1 MRSGSFYPRSWNN
14 RDWKSGDVKFDMI
27 FGESAE
33 AKFGAP
39 YLLAHRGD
47 LHAALAS
54 AVPDECVRLS
64 HKLTGL
70 DETADGVRLTFA
82 NGATAVA
89 DAVVGADGVHSIVR
103 DILFGQSPVNFT
115 GRIAYRTTYPAS
127 LLNGER
133 IDDCTK
139 WWGEDRHIVIYY
151 VKPDRSEVYFVT
163 SQPEPEF
170 RIESWSAKGDVRDL
184 RKAYA
189 GFHPQVEKVLAAC
202 PDVHKW
208 AIVDRN
214 SLERWADGK
223 VTLLGDACHPMTPYM
238 AQGAAMAIEDAAVL
252 SRCLEGIERDQSRRC
267 LPPLRDDA
275 ARAHLA
281 RAGHLAQEHLAQ
293 GEDRYRLGLWLR
305 RLDRATRR
313 LRRCRGKP
321 LHTFPDHALNKV
333 HAAVEHDGLAGHV
346 VVAEHH
352 QHRLRDLLGMAEPA
366 ERDARGE
373 IAAAAHHVGVD
384 QRRRDR
390 IDGDAVLDQ
399 PRRVAAR
406 QALHAGLGGVV
417 VRADRAGAA
426 RRARGDVDDA
436 APFLRAHRRYHG
448 LRAEKGRFEIDR

>member
-1 MRSGSFYPRSWNN
+1 MAKPLDIAIIGAGMGGLATAAALRRVGITVTVYEQAQQFTRLGAGIQIGCNAMKVLRKLGLEERMRGGSFYPRSWNN
-14 RDWKSGDVKFDMI
+14 RDWKSGDVKFEMI
-27 FGESAE
+27 FGESPE
-33 AKFGAP
+33 QKFGAP

-70 DETADGVRLTFA
+70 DDVKDGVHLTFA
-82 NGATAVA
+82 NGMTATA

-170 RIESWSAKGDVRDL
+170 RIESWSAKGDVREL
-184 RKAYA
+184 RAAFK
-189 GFHPQVEKVLAAC
+189 GFDPQVETVLAAC

-208 AIVDRN
+208 AIVDRD
-214 SLERWADGK
+214 SLARWAQGN

-252 SRCLEGIERDQSRRC
+252 SRCLEGIARDGIADAFRRF
-267 LPPLRDDA
+267 
-275 ARAHLA
+275 
-281 RAGHLAQEHLAQ
+281 E
-293 GEDRYRLGLWLR
+293 
-305 RLDRATRR
+305 ATRR
-313 LRRCRGKP
+313 ERTARVQQTSRKNTWLREKTDTDWVYGYDAWTAP
-321 LHTFPDHALNKV
+321 L
-333 HAAVEHDGLAGHV
+333 AA
-346 VVAEHH
+346 
-352 QHRLRDLLGMAEPA
+352 
-366 ERDARGE
+366 
-373 IAAAAHHVGVD
+373 
-384 QRRRDR
+384 
-390 IDGDAVLDQ
+390 
-399 PRRVAAR
+399 
-406 QALHAGLGGVV
+406 
-417 VRADRAGAA
+417 
-426 RRARGDVDDA
+426 
-436 APFLRAHRRYHG
+436 
-448 LRAEKGRFEIDR
+448 